1 MEANAM
7 PDEQTDDDRASID
20 DGESEGPGFFTTLW
34 ESVFGS
40 EADNDPWGERWN
52 RPKYTGKLAP
62 RAN

>member
-40 EADNDPWGERWN
+40 EADNDPWGER
-52 RPKYTGKLAP
+52 
-62 RAN
+62 